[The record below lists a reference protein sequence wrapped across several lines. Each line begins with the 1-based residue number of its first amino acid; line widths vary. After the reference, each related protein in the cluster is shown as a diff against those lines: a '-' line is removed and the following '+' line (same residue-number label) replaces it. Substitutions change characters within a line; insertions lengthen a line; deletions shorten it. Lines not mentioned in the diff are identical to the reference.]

1 MTTGAGIAT
10 ITTQTETTDVG
21 PDGKLTGGYRVGF
34 QTTKGVNGTV
44 FVPRASFNVEAVM
57 AAVRE
62 QAVILDSL
70 QNSQVT

>member
-1 MTTGAGIAT
+1 MTDGAPVAT

-21 PDGKLTGGYRVGF
+21 PDGKLTAGYRVGF
-34 QTTKGVNGTV
+34 QTAKGVNGTV
-44 FVPRASFNVEAVM
+44 FVPKATFEAPAVL

-70 QNSQVT
+70 QGAPVV